1 MPGDNSEAA
10 AKLKAVEVAL
20 LKGMQPADG
29 RFGSGSK
36 QQQQQQQQAS
46 RQKGDESRHT
56 LMKQQDTITA
66 CQAKVRGRQC
76 GSNAIHK
83 HSEDCLGIA
92 YSMKAPWVR
101 QTWLGGVCSRSTTGR
116 WSGSYS
122 AFCPPIGNL
131 AAETHTPTL
140 RPTHTRP

>member
-36 QQQQQQQQAS
+36 QQQQQQQAS

-66 CQAKVRGRQC
+66 CQAKVRWRQC

-101 QTWLGGVCSRSTTGR
+101 HNWLRELCSQSTTGM
-116 WSGSYS
+116 
-122 AFCPPIGNL
+122 
-131 AAETHTPTL
+131 
-140 RPTHTRP
+140 